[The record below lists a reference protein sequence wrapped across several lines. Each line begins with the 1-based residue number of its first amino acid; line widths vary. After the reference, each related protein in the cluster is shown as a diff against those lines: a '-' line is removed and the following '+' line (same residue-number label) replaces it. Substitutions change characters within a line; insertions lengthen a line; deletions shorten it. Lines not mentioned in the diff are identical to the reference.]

1 MVNLKAYAR
10 EAFGSR
16 RGAFESESGRRW
28 GPLGKV
34 GNLGIG
40 GSVGV
45 VPGYVL
51 ELWDP
56 KFISEPSA
64 HCHFKDLHIVKDVVL
79 DLSWE
84 HEL

>member
-1 MVNLKAYAR
+1 MHERHL
-10 EAFGSR
+10 E
-16 RGAFESESGRRW
+16 
-28 GPLGKV
+28 
-34 GNLGIG
+34 
-40 GSVGV
+40 VGV
-45 VPGYVL
+45 GHSSQNPGEDGVPWERWETLEYEGQSVVLGYVQ

-79 DLSWE
+79 DLSWK

>member
-1 MVNLKAYAR
+1 M
-10 EAFGSR
+10 
-16 RGAFESESGRRW
+16 
-28 GPLGKV
+28 
-34 GNLGIG
+34 
-40 GSVGV
+40 

-64 HCHFKDLHIVKDVVL
+64 HCHFKDPPIVKDMVL

-84 HEL
+84 HEF